1 MQFAKENR
9 KNFIFAFSINTTI
22 LLILLLI
29 LLILLYI
36 IIYNKVQ

>member
-9 KNFIFAFSINTTI
+9 KNFIFAFSINTI